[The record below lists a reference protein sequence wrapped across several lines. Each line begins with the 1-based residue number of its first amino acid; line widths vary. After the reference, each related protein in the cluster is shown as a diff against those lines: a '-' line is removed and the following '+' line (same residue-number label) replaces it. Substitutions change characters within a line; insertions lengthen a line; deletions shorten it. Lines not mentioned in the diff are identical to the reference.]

1 MSLKGVPLTAT
12 FDMLKFNG
20 IRVEFNGKT
29 MIEFTDDF
37 DGLSD
42 IEKFEIL
49 RFARERFES
58 MIRDIN
64 KNLGFPKEDLG

>member
-12 FDMLKFNG
+12 FDMLEFNG
-20 IRVEFNGKT
+20 IRIEFNGKT
-29 MIEFTDDF
+29 MIEFTGNF

-42 IEKFEIL
+42 VEKFEVL
-49 RFARERFES
+49 RFARQRFDD
-58 MIRDIN
+58 MIIEIN